1 MLRQTPR
8 KTKMNPDK
16 TPGDSGKM
24 STTLLVVIVGLLGG
38 IAVGLQG
45 PLASMVTQKL
55 GTLESIFI
63 IHIGGAIAGLT
74 LLILLKGG
82 GNLASWRSVPW
93 YALVAGV
100 LGLAMIGAIGF
111 MIPRVG
117 VSASVVIV
125 VAGQILVS
133 AILDHYGLLGADIRR
148 LDLSRILGLAV
159 VFAGVWLTV
168 RR

>member
-1 MLRQTPR
+1 
-8 KTKMNPDK
+8 
-16 TPGDSGKM
+16 M
-24 STTLLVVIVGLLGG
+24 STTLLVVIVGLCGG
-38 IAVGLQG
+38 IAVGVQG

-55 GTLESIFI
+55 GTLESVFV
-63 IHIGGAIAGLT
+63 IHIGGALAGLAL
-74 LLILLKGG
+74 LLILRSG
-82 GNLASWRSVPW
+82 GNLGSWRSVPW
-93 YALVAGV
+93 YALLGGI

-133 AILDHYGLLGADIRR
+133 VILDHYGLLGADIRPVN
-148 LDLSRILGLAV
+148 LPRILGLAV

-168 RR
+168 RS